1 LERRRKEK
9 KLLLF
14 LPIDYCSVSSFA
26 SAGLVFFF
34 HK

>member
-14 LPIDYCSVSSFA
+14 LPIDYCQWRSQDF
-26 SAGLVFFF
+26 
-34 HK
+34 